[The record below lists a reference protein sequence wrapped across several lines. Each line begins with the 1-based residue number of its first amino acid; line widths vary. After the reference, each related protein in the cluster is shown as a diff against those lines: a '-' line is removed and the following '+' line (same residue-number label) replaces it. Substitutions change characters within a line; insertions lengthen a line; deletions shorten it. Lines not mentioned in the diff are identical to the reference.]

1 MAPPFFKV
9 VAACYLSNKN
19 CKRWWCLLCK
29 VSGIRRENFHQ
40 TLQATESFLAVWPP
54 DGKNPAV
61 VLDASLFEPGSMW
74 EPIQSYNAS
83 NYILPGSFW
92 FESYNERIENSF
104 PYSAMKNLGVI
115 IEYWN
120 SVCMVTSKHFS
131 YGITIYKSQE
141 RYTYAYTGA
150 TATIIHWHDSNNY
163 GMYA

>member
-1 MAPPFFKV
+1 MMPTLQGIRYPVSGQKT
-9 VAACYLSNKN
+9 SIK
-19 CKRWWCLLCK
+19 LCK
-29 VSGIRRENFHQ
+29 LLRVFWPS
-40 TLQATESFLAVWPP
+40 APP

-120 SVCMVTSKHFS
+120 SVCMITSKHFS
-131 YGITIYKSQE
+131 YLQKSGKM
-141 RYTYAYTGA
+141 YTYAYT
-150 TATIIHWHDSNNY
+150 IHWHDSNNY
-163 GMYA
+163 GIYA